1 MTNGQGIENH
11 FVVMM
16 IDNGKKRK
24 DIRQELSLGYQDV
37 KKRDKRSLMDRIKEF
52 FVDIKP
58 VTAVGISTSINK
70 PHADN
75 FTICTIIYDMSD
87 KDIIVRNITCPLLNL
102 SGYTLWPTVC
112 FFLLEELSHLLPIL

>member
-1 MTNGQGIENH
+1 MIVSMTNGQGIENH

-52 FVDIKP
+52 FADIKDFP
-58 VTAVGISTSINK
+58 E
-70 PHADN
+70 
-75 FTICTIIYDMSD
+75 
-87 KDIIVRNITCPLLNL
+87 NI
-102 SGYTLWPTVC
+102 
-112 FFLLEELSHLLPIL
+112 